1 MEARAV
7 KIFFSMRHLGSFRMY
22 EPTIREMAARGHRV
36 HLALG
41 RAEALGWE
49 KALHTLLADYPGIT
63 WTWLSPTAS
72 SFWSEVAKT
81 IRLWAD
87 YLRYFQPQ
95 YDSTPKLK
103 ARAEER
109 VPSRLVRLTN
119 RPVMQKAANRRRLL
133 SVLRTL
139 ERALPPVPEIEEQ
152 LRAEQPDAVLITPLV
167 YLGSSQFEVLR
178 TALSMGLRT
187 VFCVGSWDHLSSKAL
202 IRDMPQRVLVWNE
215 TQKDEAIRLH
225 GVPPERVVVTGAQC
239 YDQWFGRTPV
249 RSRDEFA
256 QRVGL
261 PADRP
266 FILYVCSAL
275 FWGSPIE
282 AEFVRRWAQSLR
294 DSAHPALRNA
304 AVLIRPHPARMDEWN
319 LVDMSAFEGVSL
331 YGSNPVDAASKD
343 DYFESLY
350 YSSAVVG
357 LNTSAFLE
365 GAIVGRPVHTILLPE
380 FHENQEGTLHFH
392 YLMTV
397 GGGALKA
404 GRSFDEHHEQLAA
417 SLTGSLTP
425 SLPLSPSP
433 LAPDFVRAFVR
444 PHGLDRPAT
453 PVFCDAVDE
462 VLHSP
467 APVAEPT
474 PFRFVLLRWAIY
486 PALRLLRWTYGA
498 EVIRDDWSRKEREQ
512 RERREARH
520 RARDERVRVSKQ
532 EKQTRA
538 RQRADL
544 IAAREAAVQAREAER
559 QRGEAEKMR
568 RKQERVRE
576 KAARTRQRERAAMRA
591 RIKHGAKAWLARWRP
606 GRQAT

>member
-1 MEARAV
+1 M

-22 EPTIREMAARGHRV
+22 EPTIREMAGRGHHL

-49 KALHTLLADYPGIT
+49 KALHTLIADHPAIT

-109 VPSRLVRLTN
+109 VPPRLVRLTN
-119 RPVMQKAANRRRLL
+119 RPAFQKPANRRRLL

-152 LRAEQPDAVLITPLV
+152 LRAERPDMVLITPLV

-178 TALSMGLRT
+178 TSLSMGLRT

-202 IRDMPQRVLVWNE
+202 IRDMPQRVLVWND
-215 TQKDEAIRLH
+215 TQRDEAIQLH
-225 GVPPERVVVTGAQC
+225 GVPADRVVVTGAQC
-239 YDQWFGRTPV
+239 YDQWFGRLPV
-249 RSRDEFA
+249 RSREEFSR
-256 QRVGL
+256 RVGL

-282 AEFVRRWAQSLR
+282 AEFVRRWVQSLR
-294 DSAHPALRNA
+294 ESAHPKLRNA

-319 LVDMSAFEGVSL
+319 TVDLSAFEGVTL

-350 YSSAVVG
+350 YSGAVVG

-365 GAIVGRPVHTILLPE
+365 AAVVGRPVHTIMPPVY
-380 FHENQEGTLHFH
+380 FDNQEGTLHFH
-392 YLMTV
+392 YLLHV
-397 GGGALKA
+397 GGGLLRPA
-404 GRSFDEHHEQLAA
+404 RSFEEHMGQLDDTLA
-417 SLTGSLTP
+417 GSHP
-425 SLPLSPSP
+425 GNEG
-433 LAPDFVRAFVR
+433 FVRAFIR
-444 PHGLDRPAT
+444 PHGLDVPAT
-453 PVFCDAVDE
+453 ATFVDAVEQLAAVPAPAPAPIRLGARLLRVPLFPLALLARVTLGDDQDAVDRTTRE
-462 VLHSP
+462 IRREHER
-467 APVAEPT
+467 AKKA
-474 PFRFVLLRWAIY
+474 
-486 PALRLLRWTYGA
+486 RLLDEHKLRKVHAA
-498 EVIRDDWSRKEREQ
+498 ESFEQERERRKAAVLREREDQRRARLAARERQQ
-512 RERREARH
+512 RERERQHAETEREKLLLKARKARDKEARLK
-520 RARDERVRVSKQ
+520 RKRRV
-532 EKQTRA
+532 A
-538 RQRADL
+538 WRQRL
-544 IAAREAAVQAREAER
+544 MER
-559 QRGEAEKMR
+559 LG
-568 RKQERVRE
+568 
-576 KAARTRQRERAAMRA
+576 
-591 RIKHGAKAWLARWRP
+591 LA
-606 GRQAT
+606 

>member
-1 MEARAV
+1 M

-22 EPTIREMAARGHRV
+22 EPTIREMAGRGHHL

-49 KALHTLLADYPGIT
+49 KALHTLIADHPAIT

-109 VPSRLVRLTN
+109 VPPRLVRLTN
-119 RPVMQKAANRRRLL
+119 RPAFQKPANRRRLL

-152 LRAEQPDAVLITPLV
+152 LRAERPDMVLITPLV

-178 TALSMGLRT
+178 TSLSMGLRT

-202 IRDMPQRVLVWNE
+202 IRDMPQRVLVWND
-215 TQKDEAIRLH
+215 TQRDEAIQLH
-225 GVPPERVVVTGAQC
+225 GVPADRVVVTGAQC
-239 YDQWFGRTPV
+239 YDQWFGRLPV
-249 RSRDEFA
+249 RSREEFSR
-256 QRVGL
+256 RVGL

-282 AEFVRRWAQSLR
+282 AEFVRRWVQSLR
-294 DSAHPALRNA
+294 ESAHPKLRNA

-319 LVDMSAFEGVSL
+319 TVDLSAFEGVTL

-350 YSSAVVG
+350 YSSAVAG

-365 GAIVGRPVHTILLPE
+365 GAIVGRPVHTVLLPE

-397 GGGALKA
+397 GGGALQA
-404 GRSFDEHHEQLAA
+404 GRSFEEHHQQLAA
-417 SLTGSLTP
+417 SLR
-425 SLPLSPSP
+425 LPASPCP
-433 LAPDFVRAFVR
+433 LPPDFVQAFVR
-444 PHGLDRPAT
+444 PHGLERPAT
-453 PVFCDAVDE
+453 PVFCDAVDQ
-462 VLHSP
+462 VLALP
-467 APVAEPT
+467 APAPEPA

-486 PALRLLRWTYGA
+486 PVLHLLRWTYGA
-498 EVIRDDWSRKEREQ
+498 DVIRDDWSRKEREQ
-512 RERREARH
+512 RQRREARV
-520 RARDERVRVSKQ
+520 RAREERVRVSDQQKQ
-532 EKQTRA
+532 A
-538 RQRADL
+538 RDQQRAATL
-544 IAAREAAVQAREAER
+544 AAREAVVHARDAER
-559 QRGEAEKMR
+559 QRGEAEKAR
-568 RKQERVRE
+568 RKQERERE
-576 KAARTRQRERAAMRA
+576 KAARTRQRGRAAMRA
-591 RIKHGAKAWLARWRP
+591 RIKHGAKGWLARWRP
-606 GRQAT
+606 GREVT